1 MVHILTHAFSSSSLC
16 QATVHRFRWHAG
28 AAAWLRGESG
38 ALTAATC
45 ARRDASER
53 EQARSAEDLLAAAEA
68 LERARGVDARDCAPA
83 RNPYRFPLPAAAR
96 VALLATR
103 F

>member
-1 MVHILTHAFSSSSLC
+1 MR
-16 QATVHRFRWHAG
+16 HRAPVPVARRG
-28 AAAWLRGESG
+28 GGLAARRVRRAHGRDVR
-38 ALTAATC
+38 